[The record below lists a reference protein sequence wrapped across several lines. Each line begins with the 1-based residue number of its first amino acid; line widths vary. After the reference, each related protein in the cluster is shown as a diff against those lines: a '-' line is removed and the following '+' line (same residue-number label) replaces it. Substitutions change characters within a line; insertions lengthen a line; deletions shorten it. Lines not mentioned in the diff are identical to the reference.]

1 MVTNR
6 DDFVIAIRSAF
17 LKKGT
22 QQRFSLFA
30 LIIISVIL
38 IFFESVDAKPLN
50 YFRAILKDT
59 IYRGSALVSYP
70 SKVISSAVKTTKSHI
85 DLYKNYNELVKEN
98 DQLKSNIFQK
108 DFLILEKYTKSLHIL
123 LYLSVLTVSG

>member
-1 MVTNR
+1 MQTSR
-6 DDFVIAIRSAF
+6 DDVGIAIRSAF
-17 LKKGT
+17 LQKGT

-70 SKVISSAVKTTKSHI
+70 SKVISSAVKNPLRMLMTRRPSLLNLHFWMT
-85 DLYKNYNELVKEN
+85 LV
-98 DQLKSNIFQK
+98 DML
-108 DFLILEKYTKSLHIL
+108 
-123 LYLSVLTVSG
+123 GR